1 MVRERGGHTAW
12 LCNLQPLFRFPS
24 HLLIVCCKEPLSFKG
39 GGGHQALSRT
49 RKSLICFCFSLLFPL
64 CLWAW
69 TPAAEGLE
77 RHLSWVYLHIVHQW
91 DLVKRR
97 PWGNCAPYSRSP
109 EVRALAESWGG
120 GGGGCR
126 QTPSSIVTLLPLG
139 SWPSVKAAPSGD
151 IRNFC
156 LSVPRTRLQGH
167 VAKHPNRHLKG
178 KALLSLNMPFNT
190 LLTIAVFNLH
200 WWSIGCRWLRQ
211 RKWHQSFYFCIQQN
225 AFSYN
230 FCVYIE
236 VTGKIFQ
243 TWTSFLFCKGN
254 NNSLIVHL

>member
-1 MVRERGGHTAW
+1 MFLFFPFVP
-12 LCNLQPLFRFPS
+12 PLP
-24 HLLIVCCKEPLSFKG
+24 V
-39 GGGHQALSRT
+39 
-49 RKSLICFCFSLLFPL
+49 SLNTC
-64 CLWAW
+64 
-69 TPAAEGLE
+69 
-77 RHLSWVYLHIVHQW
+77 
-91 DLVKRR
+91 
-97 PWGNCAPYSRSP
+97 
-109 EVRALAESWGG
+109 SWGARETPVLGLSSHRTPMGPREEEAVGKLCSVFQVPRGPGTGWELG
-120 GGGGCR
+120 GRGGGCR